1 MGQLLLLP
9 DARPLDERLGRSFFR
24 EAPRRPG
31 VYLMKDAAGRVLY
44 VGKAKNLKQ
53 RLNNYRVANPDRM
66 PARHLRMVR
75 EVSRI
80 EFQFCANETA
90 ALEREARLLRA
101 LKPKFNRAG
110 VWPGTSRFIQ
120 WRSVQQVLEMTVAE
134 TPENGWRRFGPLC
147 GGASYLHQ
155 SLTRLLWL
163 AANPGRAVT
172 ELPAG
177 WARGAG
183 MERTSVSAART
194 SVRSSACWMR
204 SSGIRPFAWLSGS
217 RRAWPGGSPVSSGP
231 QSPPSCRRCK
241 PSPTNRT
248 RRPPAA
254 SNSYCFSPIQPASPQ
269 WCPAHCPPDGCSRR

>member
-183 MERTSVSAART
+183 MERTSVECGPDIGEVIGLLDAFF
-194 SVRSSACWMR
+194 WD
-204 SSGIRPFAWLSGS
+204 
-217 RRAWPGGSPVSSGP
+217 SPVRLVEWVTARLAGRISGFE
-231 QSPPSCRRCK
+231 R
-241 PSPTNRT
+241 
-248 RRPPAA
+248 AA
-254 SNSYCFSPIQPASPQ
+254 VA
-269 WCPAHCPPDGCSRR
+269 AEL